1 MLKPLDLGRIN
12 RILFFIILVSV
23 ILYFG
28 REFFVILT
36 FAGFLAMLMAP
47 VAAKLE
53 EKGVSR
59 VLTSLISVLIIL
71 AVIFGAIMLLSAQIV
86 SVREEIPRIKSSI
99 GQIIQ
104 TMQVWTEENFGISLQ
119 QQIGAMK
126 EKSSGFVS
134 GAGNLLTGMVKGTFT
149 FLGSFTL
156 VIVFTFL
163 FLLHREKYGHFVI
176 MLYRPEK
183 RDEAEVM
190 MKKISKVAQQYLV
203 GRLIS
208 MFILAVL
215 YVIGFTIVGLE
226 NATLLSVIAAIF
238 TFIPYVGPVL
248 GGLVPFIMAIL
259 GNQVNDGIW
268 VVVILTLA
276 QLFDN
281 YFVEPYVV
289 GGSVNIG
296 PFFAIFILIL
306 GGVVWG
312 IAGVILFLPLL
323 GILKIVFESIE
334 GLQPYAYLIGDQKES
349 SAKSKIWSGFKH
361 LFKEKE
367 K

>member
-1 MLKPLDLGRIN
+1 MLKPVDLGRIN
-12 RILFFIILVSV
+12 KLLFFIILVSV

-36 FAGFLAMLMAP
+36 FSGFLAMLMAP
-47 VAAKLE
+47 VANKLE
-53 EKGVSR
+53 EARVNR

-86 SVREEIPRIKSSI
+86 SVREEIPRIKAGI
-99 GQIIQ
+99 GEIINDIRG
-104 TMQVWTEENFGISLQ
+104 WTEKNLGISLE
-119 QQIGAMK
+119 QQIKAMK
-126 EKSSGFVS
+126 ERSSGLVS
-134 GAGNLLTGMVKGTFT
+134 GAGNFLTGMVKGTFS
-149 FLGSFTL
+149 FIGSFTL

-163 FLLHREKYGHFVI
+163 FLLHREKYEHFVI

-183 RDEAEVM
+183 KDEA
-190 MKKISKVAQQYLV
+190 KTILRKISKVAQQYLV

-208 MFILAVL
+208 MFILAML

-226 NATLLSVIAAIF
+226 NATLLSVVAAIF
-238 TFIPYVGPVL
+238 TFIPYVGPLL
-248 GGLVPFIMAIL
+248 GGLVPFMMAIL
-259 GNQVNDGIW
+259 GGSVNDAIW
-268 VVVILTLA
+268 VVIILTLA

-281 YFVEPYVV
+281 YFVEPSVV
-289 GGSVNIG
+289 GGSVNIS

-323 GILKIVFESIE
+323 GILKIVFENLE
-334 GLQPYAYLIGDQKES
+334 GMEPYAYLIGDQKDS
-349 SAKSKIWSGFKH
+349 SAQSKIWSDLKH
-361 LFKEKE
+361 LFNKK
-367 K
+367 